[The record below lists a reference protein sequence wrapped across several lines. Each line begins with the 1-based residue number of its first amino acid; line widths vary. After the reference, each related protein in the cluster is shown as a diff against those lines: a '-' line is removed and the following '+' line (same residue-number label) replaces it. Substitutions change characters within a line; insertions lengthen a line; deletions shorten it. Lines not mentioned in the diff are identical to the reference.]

1 MSNVDFSDDQGFAS
15 GDMDRDAA
23 ALRLFVDEGHTVLL
37 AQVRSPIVAASIM
50 TSLSPLQSFAKNMG
64 LYGERAGAFTVQCK
78 DKDEA
83 ARVESQ
89 IKIIVRSLKVHGICI
104 VLGHFHHHYQKAARE
119 ESQIIVRLTSYPLCF
134 YFF

>member
-1 MSNVDFSDDQGFAS
+1 MGEQWKEMSAVIKKRNLLPFFDMAYQGFAS

-37 AQVRSPIVAASIM
+37 A
-50 TSLSPLQSFAKNMG
+50 QSFAKNMG

-89 IKIIVRSLKVHGICI
+89 IKILVRSTSNNMV
-104 VLGHFHHHYQKAARE
+104 
-119 ESQIIVRLTSYPLCF
+119 QIPSASIPFAHISISCL
-134 YFF
+134 

>member
-1 MSNVDFSDDQGFAS
+1 
-15 GDMDRDAA
+15 
-23 ALRLFVDEGHTVLL
+23 
-37 AQVRSPIVAASIM
+37 
-50 TSLSPLQSFAKNMG
+50 MG

-104 VLGHFHHHYQKAARE
+104 VLGSFSSSLSQGSQGGITDHCQANIISPLLIYLNFLIVDLLFSRPLYSNPPRHGARIAAE
-119 ESQIIVRLTSYPLCF
+119 VDKF
-134 YFF
+134 

>member
-1 MSNVDFSDDQGFAS
+1 MA
-15 GDMDRDAA
+15 
-23 ALRLFVDEGHTVLL
+23 
-37 AQVRSPIVAASIM
+37 
-50 TSLSPLQSFAKNMG
+50 SLSPLQSFAKNMG